1 MDELH
6 WKFMME
12 FSKTNQSYDEFEKLY
27 YEFLIN
33 SKHFQEIIES
43 IENDLNVKLTLKN
56 IYDIHMW
63 DEKNIN
69 YSRKIPVKDILKAYR
84 EIISL

>member
-6 WKFMME
+6 WKFMIE

-33 SKHFQEIIES
+33 SKPFQETIES

-56 IYDIHMW
+56 IYDIYMW
-63 DEKNIN
+63 NEKNIN
-69 YSRKIPVKDILKAYR
+69 YSRKISIKDILKAYR
-84 EIISL
+84 EIISS

>member
-6 WKFMME
+6 RKFMIE

-33 SKHFQEIIES
+33 SKPFQETIES

-56 IYDIHMW
+56 IYDIYMW
-63 DEKNIN
+63 NEKNIN
-69 YSRKIPVKDILKAYR
+69 YSRKISIKDILKAYR
-84 EIISL
+84 EIISS

>member
-6 WKFMME
+6 WKFMIE

-33 SKHFQEIIES
+33 SKHFQGIIKS

-56 IYDIHMW
+56 IYDIYML

-69 YSRKIPVKDILKAYR
+69 YSRKILIKDILKAYR
-84 EIISL
+84 

>member
-6 WKFMME
+6 RKFIIE

-33 SKHFQEIIES
+33 SKPFQETIES

-56 IYDIHMW
+56 IYDIYMW
-63 DEKNIN
+63 NEKNIN
-69 YSRKIPVKDILKAYR
+69 YSREISIL
-84 EIISL
+84 

>member
-6 WKFMME
+6 RKFMIE

-33 SKHFQEIIES
+33 SKPFQETIKS

-56 IYDIHMW
+56 IYDIYMW

-69 YSRKIPVKDILKAYR
+69 YSRKISIKDILKAYR
-84 EIISL
+84 EIISS

>member
-1 MDELH
+1 MNELH
-6 WKFMME
+6 REFMIE

-33 SKHFQEIIES
+33 SKPFQETIES

-84 EIISL
+84 EIISS